1 MLRQTGSGAMS
12 VSSRMRMVSGNR
24 DLHTVS
30 PIFSAPLEPLFSTR
44 AREIIRTG
52 YQQRYLDDLN
62 TLTSGTPYENY
73 HLEMLVKETAKLPK
87 YAAVY
92 NNAAQAWNNE
102 FFFHIMVHPPSS
114 SFLILRCYSHLCC
127 SSSVA
132 AHVEN
137 PSSTCLNLHFLSL
150 SLSFSLSL
158 LVLLCA
164 VGVDHEED
172 PSISAGREEAH
183 L

>member
-1 MLRQTGSGAMS
+1 MYGLRTVRMLRQTGSGAMS

-102 FFFHIMVHPPSS
+102 FFFHIMVHPPLLLLPYTSLLLPPLLLPVCGS
-114 SFLILRCYSHLCC
+114 PRGESFVYVSQSPI
-127 SSSVA
+127 
-132 AHVEN
+132 
-137 PSSTCLNLHFLSL
+137 SL
-150 SLSFSLSL
+150 SVSLSLSL
-158 LVLLCA
+158 LVLLWLW
-164 VGVDHEED
+164 V
-172 PSISAGREEAH
+172 
-183 L
+183 

>member
-1 MLRQTGSGAMS
+1 MS

-102 FFFHIMVHPPSS
+102 FFFHIMVHPHPPPLYFTATPTSAAPC
-114 SFLILRCYSHLCC
+114 LWQPTWRILCLRVSISYFSLC
-127 SSSVA
+127 
-132 AHVEN
+132 
-137 PSSTCLNLHFLSL
+137 LSL
-150 SLSFSLSL
+150 SLSLGSS
-158 LVLLCA
+158 VA
-164 VGVDHEED
+164 VDVDHQED